1 MFSSVGAEFL
11 SLRLGEQPPAQPPA
25 PAQQQMTPQS
35 PVYLPVSLRRSEQE
49 PVSAQPAPVSLLPPP
64 RRRFE
69 LFGIAIEN
77 RCRNPF
83 PGAKRGH
90 GRSTPLRTRYYSD
103 RSRTHRPGKP
113 QRTLRN
119 HET

>member
-1 MFSSVGAEFL
+1 MFSSVEAEFL
-11 SLRLGEQPPAQPPA
+11 SLRLEEGPPPLWRQALPEKPRS
-25 PAQQQMTPQS
+25 PAQQEMTPQAS
-35 PVYLPVSLRRSEQE
+35 VYLPVSLRRSEQE
-49 PVSAQPAPVSLLPPP
+49 PVSAQPGPVSLLPLP

-90 GRSTPLRTRYYSD
+90 GRS
-103 RSRTHRPGKP
+103 
-113 QRTLRN
+113 
-119 HET
+119 